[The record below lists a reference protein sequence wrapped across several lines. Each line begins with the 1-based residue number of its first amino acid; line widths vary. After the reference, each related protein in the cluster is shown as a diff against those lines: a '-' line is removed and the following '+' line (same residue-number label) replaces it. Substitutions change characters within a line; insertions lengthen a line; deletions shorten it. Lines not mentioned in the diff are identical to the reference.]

1 MFGTSSDE
9 LEKLRKLRTEL
20 EARLAAIDE
29 ELETLEGETEVTRQ
43 KVAIR
48 ELEES
53 VRIRQEELAGLRF
66 DKKRLE
72 EELDQ
77 H

>member
-1 MFGTSSDE
+1 MFSASSDE

-20 EARLAAIDE
+20 ENRLAAIDE
-29 ELETLEGETEVTRQ
+29 ELETLEGETEVVRQ

-53 VRIRQEELAGLRF
+53 VRRRQEELAGLRF
-66 DKKRLE
+66 EKKRFE

-77 H
+77 P